1 MPTHGHRDDV
11 EVNCDS
17 QTHHATFRYGVVP
30 IADLLNHEGGK
41 PSTWSM
47 EYHDGE
53 RKGDPTMFVMEAN
66 QDYQPGQELT
76 ISYGDHRSAYNFF
89 VYSG

>member
-1 MPTHGHRDDV
+1 
-11 EVNCDS
+11 
-17 QTHHATFRYGVVP
+17 
-30 IADLLNHEGGK
+30 
-41 PSTWSM
+41 M

-66 QDYQPGQELT
+66 QDYKPGDELT
-76 ISYGDHRSAYNFF
+76 ISYGDHRSSYNFF